1 MPNGHASILP
11 LGEGSEAT
19 EPYNKYE
26 PLQMN
31 QVPCILAETALILFY
46 FENRLFCLVLKSAV
60 LSRIPIILLDQK
72 FNANDVYIMVF
83 EPSALFPPP
92 AAWEGG

>member
-1 MPNGHASILP
+1 MPYGHASMLL

-26 PLQMN
+26 PLQIN
-31 QVPCILAETALILFY
+31 QVPCILTVTALILFR

-60 LSRIPIILLDQK
+60 LSRILLVA
-72 FNANDVYIMVF
+72 ANLIC
-83 EPSALFPPP
+83 
-92 AAWEGG
+92 

>member
-1 MPNGHASILP
+1 MPYGHASMFL

-26 PLQMN
+26 PLQIN
-31 QVPCILAETALILFY
+31 QVPFILAVTALILSR

-60 LSRIPIILLDQK
+60 LSRIRYNDDAAILL
-72 FNANDVYIMVF
+72 FYIRC
-83 EPSALFPPP
+83 ECT
-92 AAWEGG
+92 